1 MPVAKFQHTGS
12 QTPRRTGRGK
22 GVLDAY
28 AVASAQMRGKRAVA
42 IDPVELSEEE
52 LEAIASS
59 PPAGRKWNLSDAD

>member
-1 MPVAKFQHTGS
+1 
-12 QTPRRTGRGK
+12 
-22 GVLDAY
+22 VLDAY